1 MYFEYEKPSVNNI
14 SSIVKPMGFFSEGG
28 QGIKKYVRSGEGGN
42 SKAYESVQ
50 GEGGGA
56 KMTILERTYFL
67 NGPLSSLRRH
77 KF

>member
-14 SSIVKPMGFFSEGG
+14 SSIVKPMFFFSQGEG

-42 SKAYESVQ
+42 SKAYENVQ

-56 KMTILERTYFL
+56 KMTILECTYFL
-67 NGPLSSLRRH
+67 NGPYKR
-77 KF
+77 